1 MTVETFLKWKA
12 GFDKEMKELKKNNQD
27 TANKKPT
34 GKQLFERDENLF
46 TSDLQFANEEDAVE
60 VDESLFQDLDDLDL
74 EDDGE
79 EYKPGDD
86 DDDDDDDED
95 YEDDETEEEE

>member
-1 MTVETFLKWKA
+1 MIFLIS
-12 GFDKEMKELKKNNQD
+12 KEVNFFLNI
-27 TANKKPT
+27 

-46 TSDLQFANEEDAVE
+46 TSDLQYMNDDQVE
-60 VDESLFQDLDDLDL
+60 VDEALFQDLDDLDI

-86 DDDDDDDED
+86 DDDDDED
-95 YEDDETEEEE
+95 YEDDEEEEEE